1 MLRFELLS
9 EIRDQTFAMK
19 TMSERQ
25 RHFAVCIRND
35 EYEESLE
42 LKKIYEL
49 LTDTRAEE
57 HNMVRVI
64 DEEGE
69 DYLYP
74 RDWFLPIELPERIE
88 QAILHLAHS

>member
-1 MLRFELLS
+1 MN
-9 EIRDQTFAMK
+9 AK
-19 TMSERQ
+19 N
-25 RHFAVCIRND
+25 RHFAVCIRN
-35 EYEESLE
+35 EEHEESLE

-49 LTDTRAEE
+49 LDDPRAEE

-74 RDWFLPIELPERIE
+74 REWFLSIELPERIE
-88 QAILHLAHS
+88 QAILELAHP